1 MEDRSRPMEVNEV
14 VLVNEVDLGDDTTTH
29 SISLGAAGSGNAPDQ
44 PVTVDAPPFDPLT
57 VRTTSPTDSHTV
69 GSVPTPGD
77 VSIGTSVFE
86 KKQRQKTSKVWDDF
100 SQVEVLGVKK
110 SQCNWCKRLF
120 AVSKSSSTSTLGRH
134 LVACVKY
141 VESNSKKQ
149 KVLTHDRGELGGGAS
164 LTNFSFSEKRVRELA
179 VHMVLFHPFNMM
191 EHELFN
197 KFMKACTPHWKKISR
212 ATLKGDCIA
221 IYLSEKKKIKSMLG
235 GVEKV
240 NITTDMWTS
249 SQRVSYMVVTCHY
262 VDSDWF
268 LQKRILNFF
277 NVPPPHSGVVITDA
291 LRKCF
296 IEWGIEDKVL
306 TITVDNARANDSTI
320 RIIKDDFE
328 LRNELDVGGRLFHVR
343 CCAHVTNLLV
353 QAGLVEIGDIVDS
366 VRQGIKYV
374 VALEGRLKEF
384 SEIAK
389 RLHLP
394 SKKLVLDV
402 PTRWNSTYLML
413 ATAVGFKEVFPR
425 YHQVDQA
432 FQWVVSSEQWEKV
445 ENVNQVLSVF
455 NEVTNMISGSDYP
468 TSNLFLPEV

>member
-29 SISLGAAGSGNAPDQ
+29 SITLGAAGSGNAPDQ
-44 PVTVDAPPFDPLT
+44 SVTVDTPHFDPPT
-57 VRTTSPTDSHTV
+57 VRTTSPTVSHTV

-77 VSIGTSVFE
+77 VSTSTSVFE

-149 KVLTHDRGELGGGAS
+149 KVLTRDRGELGGGAS

-179 VHMVLFHPFNMM
+179 VHMVLFHEYPFNMM

-197 KFMKACTPHWKKISR
+197 KFMKVCTPHWKKISR
-212 ATLKGDCIA
+212 ATLKSDCIT
-221 IYLSEKKKIKSMLG
+221 IYLSEKKKIKAMLG
-235 GVEKV
+235 GIEKV
-240 NITTDMWTS
+240 NITTD
-249 SQRVSYMVVTCHY
+249 
-262 VDSDWF
+262 
-268 LQKRILNFF
+268 I
-277 NVPPPHSGVVITDA
+277 GVVIADA

-296 IEWGIEDKVL
+296 IECGIEDKVL
-306 TITVDNARANDSTI
+306 TITVDNARANDSAI

-353 QAGLVEIGDIVDS
+353 QARLAEIGDIVDS

-374 VALEGRLKEF
+374 VASEGRLKEF

-402 PTRWNSTYLML
+402 PSYTLEHSKKCSQDITKLIKH
-413 ATAVGFKEVFPR
+413 F
-425 YHQVDQA
+425 
-432 FQWVVSSEQWEKV
+432 
-445 ENVNQVLSVF
+445 
-455 NEVTNMISGSDYP
+455 SG
-468 TSNLFLPEV
+468 L